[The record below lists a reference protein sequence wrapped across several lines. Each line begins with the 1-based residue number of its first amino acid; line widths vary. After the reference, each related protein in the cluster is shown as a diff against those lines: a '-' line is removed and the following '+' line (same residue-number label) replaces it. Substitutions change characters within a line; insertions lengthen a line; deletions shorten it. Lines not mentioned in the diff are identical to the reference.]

1 MTEKTKLE
9 IPTWEIIK
17 VILVVVGF
25 GLLFLVRDVVA
36 LFFVVLILTATF
48 SPVVKTWSKYI
59 GRILS
64 IILLFLIFALA
75 AGAVIYFLIPPMIT
89 QTALLANNIPAYIST
104 INFET
109 LHVYAPDI
117 RQFLQGISSN
127 LGTISSNVFSFTAG
141 IFNGIFTLIMIFVLT
156 FYMLVD
162 ESNIKKFVSSLF
174 TPDHKENAV
183 AVINKIASKVGGWFR
198 GQMILGLIIFLIV
211 YIGLTIIGIPYALVL
226 AIIAGILEIVP
237 TVGPIIAGAVAAL
250 VALTI
255 SPLAALLVIILFL
268 AVQMLENTFI
278 VPKVMQKAIG
288 ISPVVIILAIIAGA
302 KLLGVV
308 GAIISIPIAASISV
322 LIMEWPTISKMFS
335 KEN

>member
-9 IPTWEIIK
+9 IPIWEIVK
-17 VILVVVGF
+17 VILVIVGF
-25 GLLFLVRDVVA
+25 GILFLIRDVVA

-141 IFNGIFTLIMIFVLT
+141 VFNGIVTLIMIFVLT

-183 AVINKIASKVGGWFR
+183 AVINKIATKVGGWFR
-198 GQMILGLIIFLIV
+198 GQMILALVIFLLSYV
-211 YIGLTIIGIPYALVL
+211 GLTIIGIPYALVL

-237 TVGPIIAGAVAAL
+237 TVGPIIAGAIAAL

-255 SPLAALLVIILFL
+255 SLLTTLLVIIFFL
-268 AVQMLENTFI
+268 VIQMLENTFI
-278 VPKVMQKAIG
+278 VPKVMQKAVG

-302 KLLGVV
+302 KLLGIV

-322 LIMEWPTISKMFS
+322 LIIEWPTISKMFS
-335 KEN
+335 KE

>member
-9 IPTWEIIK
+9 IPIWEIVK
-17 VILVVVGF
+17 VILVIVGF
-25 GLLFLVRDVVA
+25 GILFLIRDVVA

-141 IFNGIFTLIMIFVLT
+141 VFNGIVTLIMIFVLT

-183 AVINKIASKVGGWFR
+183 AVINKIATKVGGWFR
-198 GQMILGLIIFLIV
+198 GQMILALVIFLLSYV
-211 YIGLTIIGIPYALVL
+211 GLTIIGIPYALVL

-237 TVGPIIAGAVAAL
+237 TVGPIIAGAIAAL

-255 SPLAALLVIILFL
+255 SPLTTLLVIIFFL
-268 AVQMLENTFI
+268 VIQMLENTFI
-278 VPKVMQKAIG
+278 VPKVMQKAVG

-302 KLLGVV
+302 KLLGIV

-322 LIMEWPTISKMFS
+322 LIIEWPTISKMFS
-335 KEN
+335 KE

>member
-1 MTEKTKLE
+1 MTEKIKLE
-9 IPTWEIIK
+9 ISTWEIIK
-17 VILVVVGF
+17 VILVIIGF
-25 GLLFLVRDVVA
+25 GLLYLVRDVVA

-48 SPVVKTWSKYI
+48 SPVVKIWSRYI

-64 IILLFLIFALA
+64 IIFLFLIFFLLA
-75 AGAVIYFLIPPMIT
+75 GVVIYFLIPPMIN

-104 INFET
+104 INFESF
-109 LHVYAPDI
+109 HDYAPDI

-141 IFNGIFTLIMIFVLT
+141 IFNGIFTLVMIFVLT

-162 ESNIKKFVSSLF
+162 ENNIKKFVSSLF
-174 TPDHKENAV
+174 AHDHKENAV
-183 AVINKIASKVGGWFR
+183 ALINKIASKVGSWFR

-211 YIGLTIIGIPYALVL
+211 YIGLIIIGIPYALVL
-226 AIIAGILEIVP
+226 AIIAGILEIIP
-237 TVGPIIAGAVAAL
+237 TVGPIIAGAIAAL

-255 SPLAALLVIILFL
+255 SPVASLLVVILFL

-288 ISPVVIILAIIAGA
+288 VSPVMIILAIIAGA
-302 KLLGVV
+302 KLLGTV
-308 GAIISIPIAASISV
+308 GAIISIPVAASISV

-335 KEN
+335 K